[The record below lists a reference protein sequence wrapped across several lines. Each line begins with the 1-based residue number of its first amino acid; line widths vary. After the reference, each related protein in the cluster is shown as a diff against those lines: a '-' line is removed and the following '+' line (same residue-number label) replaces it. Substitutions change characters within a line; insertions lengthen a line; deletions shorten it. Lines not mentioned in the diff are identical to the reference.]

1 MENNQSKVIVR
12 SIKNKDLEVVVLNLF
27 EKLDWKSIVRPNA
40 KVVIKL
46 NLCEFDATKV
56 RNSNTSPELV
66 VAVCNVLKQQTK
78 DITLVEAHSYR
89 APAEI
94 AFENTGI
101 YKIAK
106 DLGVKTVNLSKSK
119 LSDKAHALLGP
130 LPEILLNADVFM
142 TMPKLKTHA
151 LTYFTGALKNQWGC
165 VPRHDRI
172 ALHHSL
178 DRGIADLQKILN
190 PQLIIMDGIV
200 GMEGR
205 GPTNGE
211 PRELDI
217 LLASNDAIAID
228 ATAMRLVGLDPHKA
242 SHVVLAYKDGLGS
255 IDESDIEVDMDF
267 ERNWDDFKP
276 AKLDW
281 AVRAMNYMTRFGW
294 FREYILSVNWIFYPT
309 KKVVN
314 FLRKIGIVR

>member
-1 MENNQSKVIVR
+1 MDKKSKVIIR
-12 SIKNKDLEVVVLNLF
+12 SVKNRNLEDVVFEML
-27 EKLDWKSIVRPNA
+27 EKLNWKSVIKPNS

-46 NLCEFDATKV
+46 NLCEFDSAKV

-66 VAVCNVLKQQTK
+66 VAVCRILKKITS

-101 YKIAK
+101 YKIAEE
-106 DLGVKTVNLSKSK
+106 LGVKIANLSNSK
-119 LSDKAHALLGP
+119 LSDEAHALLGP
-130 LPEILLNADVFM
+130 LPEILLNADVFI

-178 DRGIADLQKILN
+178 DRGIVDLQKILR
-190 PQLIIMDGIV
+190 PKLVIMDGIV
-200 GMEGR
+200 AMEGR

-217 LLASNDAIAID
+217 VLASNDAVAID
-228 ATAMRLVGLDPHKA
+228 ATAMRLAGLDPNKA
-242 SHVVLAYKDGLGS
+242 RHVVLAYQEKLGAFNEDE
-255 IDESDIEVDMDF
+255 IDVDMDF
-267 ERNWDDFKP
+267 KRDWANFKP
-276 AKLDW
+276 AHLDW
-281 AVRAMNYMTRFGW
+281 AVRAMNYMTRYKW
-294 FREYILSVNWIFYPT
+294 FREYMLSVNWIFYPT
-309 KKVVN
+309 KKIVN